1 MGCVVRRVSSDV
13 SWTMM
18 QQSQYCAVCI
28 DTNIGQMGW
37 LDVAF
42 LSRAWLRFIWVRY
55 IARLDILPRYIEM
68 WNKTKKVTIYIRT
81 SYLADNLIW
90 SGWWQEWENKEA
102 EERKVHWHHHRRKV
116 LWQTLNMYLI
126 SKEFWLSRVTSD
138 ELHFHV
144 DIN

>member
-1 MGCVVRRVSSDV
+1 MGCVVRRVSGDV

-55 IARLDILPRYIEM
+55 IARLDILPHYIEM
-68 WNKTKKVTIYIRT
+68 WNKTKKVTIYII
-81 SYLADNLIW
+81 ADNPI
-90 SGWWQEWENKEA
+90 
-102 EERKVHWHHHRRKV
+102 
-116 LWQTLNMYLI
+116 
-126 SKEFWLSRVTSD
+126 
-138 ELHFHV
+138 
-144 DIN
+144 